1 MAGQSSQVRLVFFL
15 PVLVFAFIAGIAA
28 VFMLSGKDPRQVQS
42 NLIGK
47 PSPPFVLASLPG
59 HGNGFARKDLDG
71 QVTVVNFFASWCTP
85 CLIEHPFLM
94 KLRSMPGFRLVG
106 INYKDK
112 PEAAAAWLKQHGNPY
127 ARIGVDRAGRTGI
140 DWGLSGVPETFVVD
154 RRGVIRFQHIGPLTP
169 TVIKDKLMPAIRS
182 VTN

>member
-1 MAGQSSQVRLVFFL
+1 MAGQPSQVRWIFFL

-47 PSPPFVLASLPG
+47 PAPAFVLASLPG
-59 HGNGFARKDLDG
+59 LGKGFTRKDLQG

-94 KLRSMPGFRLVG
+94 KLRSRPGIRLVG

-112 PEAAAAWLKQHGNPY
+112 PAAAVAWLKQHGNPY
-127 ARIGVDRAGRTGI
+127 TRIGVDREGRTGI

-154 RRGVIRFQHIGPLTP
+154 RRGIIRFQHIGPLTA
-169 TVIKDKLMPAIRS
+169 TVINNNLIPAIRAA
-182 VTN
+182 TN